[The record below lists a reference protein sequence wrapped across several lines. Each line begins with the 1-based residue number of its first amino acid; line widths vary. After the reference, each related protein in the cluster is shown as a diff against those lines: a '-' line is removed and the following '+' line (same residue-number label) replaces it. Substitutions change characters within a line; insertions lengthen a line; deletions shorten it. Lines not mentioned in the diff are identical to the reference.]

1 MRSSKKIIKMKPL
14 AHAISIMT
22 MLAAGTVCADNPYQ
36 KDADLISQQA
46 KNYNFSQKDSGSE
59 SQIVPEGTLN
69 SPNIQKY
76 VDQAEALKKPDI
88 SSGVNRGYVP
98 GMNADSVQAVINH
111 TQALRTQNQ
120 NTEAVNEIIRRRDEI
135 QESTGI
141 NDTALKAVENKPEVM
156 RSQSSNIEKMFGSSG
171 ISAADFER
179 KIDSQRDEALSTTN
193 GITIFAS
200 FSMPDYVMEDLL
212 RTASEHKARVV
223 FNGLK
228 KGTTRLTETQAAINQ
243 FLVKAKIES
252 PLITIDP
259 DSFSQYQINQV
270 PTIISKET
278 NRFAKMVGS
287 FNIDYFVREIAQK
300 PDQDLFPSAGTTY
313 PVEEKSIIKELE
325 ERSQQYDWEGAKKRA
340 VADTWKNQWMIN
352 LPPAAEHKEWMIDP
366 TVRVTQ
372 DIKDKQGR
380 VIASAGELI
389 NPLGRF
395 PQNLTMI
402 IFDPMNPGQL
412 EWAEKQYRLRLGSG
426 QVMPMFTRIGQDN
439 GWDHLNDL
447 REKFNGKVFK
457 VNEQI
462 ITRFHIKNTP
472 ALISTENDKFR
483 VTQFS
488 EAEVRG
494 IGTQLASEEK

>member
-1 MRSSKKIIKMKPL
+1 MRSSKNIIKMKPL

-46 KNYNFSQKDSGSE
+46 KNYNLSQKDSGSE
-59 SQIVPEGTLN
+59 SQIVPEGTLT

-111 TQALRTQNQ
+111 TQTLRTQNQ

-228 KGTTRLTETQAAINQ
+228 KGTMRLTETQAAINQ

-340 VADTWKNQWMIN
+340 VADTWKNQWMN
-352 LPPAAEHKEWMIDP
+352 RH
-366 TVRVTQ
+366 
-372 DIKDKQGR
+372 G
-380 VIASAGELI
+380 
-389 NPLGRF
+389 
-395 PQNLTMI
+395 
-402 IFDPMNPGQL
+402 
-412 EWAEKQYRLRLGSG
+412 
-426 QVMPMFTRIGQDN
+426 
-439 GWDHLNDL
+439 
-447 REKFNGKVFK
+447 
-457 VNEQI
+457 
-462 ITRFHIKNTP
+462 
-472 ALISTENDKFR
+472 
-483 VTQFS
+483 
-488 EAEVRG
+488 
-494 IGTQLASEEK
+494 